1 MASDQQV
8 QLHVQLSRYLTLYST
23 HVAEQINA
31 KASAT
36 MQRIVD
42 TTRATAPRRASS
54 HGKPHFYRSIT
65 SKELA
70 TPSNESAFL
79 WYVRKPNFRLTH
91 LLESDHK
98 SRSGRTVSG
107 YHFVQRALDEELP
120 AFEADVKEVLRNAD

>member
-1 MASDQQV
+1 
-8 QLHVQLSRYLTLYST
+8 
-23 HVAEQINA
+23 
-31 KASAT
+31 
-36 MQRIVD
+36 MQRIVK
-42 TTRATAPRRASS
+42 TTRATAPRRANS
-54 HGKPHFYRSIT
+54 HGKPHFYSSIA

-70 TPSNESAFL
+70 TPTNESAFL
-79 WYVRKPNFRLTH
+79 WYVRKPNYRLTH